1 MVAIIRRETYNFQSK
16 VARIDELIE
25 IHEYGMVGANN
36 SIIIDVKEL
45 DKVTEAMKSYR
56 AK

>member
-1 MVAIIRRETYNFQSK
+1 MIIRREMEKFKST

-25 IHEYGMVGANN
+25 IHEYGMVGAENI
-36 SIIIDVKEL
+36 IIIDVKEL
-45 DKVTEAMKSYR
+45 DKVTKAMKSYR